1 MRIALISPYS
11 WSYPGGVMRHIEAL
25 AEAHA
30 DDGHEVRVFAPSD
43 PPDQLSARLHRGAEP
58 QLRSRPG
65 YLVELG
71 RTVAIPA
78 NGAMSNLSF
87 SPAAL
92 ARLGRELEAGDFDV
106 IHIHEPVA
114 PLLSCGALSRGN
126 GARVATFHTYST
138 GVIGPGAAN
147 ALGAR
152 RRMTRGLHARIAV
165 SEAAS
170 WTARRFYGGRYSIVP
185 NGVHVPAGGPTVEP
199 AGQAGRLRIAF
210 VGQAVERKGLPVLLS
225 AFQGLREHVDAE
237 LVIVGAT
244 GPEVEPMLLDRAGV
258 TVLGRVDDER
268 KREVLAEADVLCAPS
283 LGGES
288 FGMVLTEAFAAGTPV
303 VASDIAGYRDV
314 VRDGHDGLLVEPGDA
329 LGLAE
334 TLRTLALDPQLRRRL
349 AENAAASAERFAW
362 PRVAAEAREVYREA
376 IAAHAAHELQPG
388 LAGRIRQALSPA
400 PADGLAAVPAR
411 RLETLEPEPPGGW
424 MRFRLRRAARRGA
437 VLVAGVLA
445 VGLSAVALH
454 RIGVDRVAAS
464 LLRSSPVWVLAAI
477 AVMALSMFLRSVSW
491 HVILAVAL
499 PDRLLS
505 WMATLRATAIG
516 VLMSTTLPA
525 RLGEPARAIVISRRA
540 GNPRETMPAVVGTL
554 VSQTVINVMA
564 LVLLGVIA
572 FSSVPVFDR
581 NHGALLV
588 FAVGPALLLLVV
600 LALPLV
606 LRAGAS
612 GSSRLQAVLGPVR
625 TAAQRARS
633 GLKVFLRP
641 KAAVG
646 AVGAQFAAWA
656 LQALSCYLLLVALGL
671 DGRAGIG
678 AAAAVL
684 LAVNVTALI
693 PATPANVGV
702 FQAACVAVL
711 SGAYGISAADALGYG
726 IVLQA
731 VEVTTAVVMGVP
743 ALLGEGLTWRDV
755 RTRAIHSAPVRL
767 GPVEQ
772 PASELQRVEA

>member
-1 MRIALISPYS
+1 MRIALVSPYS
-11 WSYPGGVMRHIEAL
+11 WTYPGGVTRHIEAL
-25 AEAHA
+25 AEAHIA
-30 DDGHEVRVFAPSD
+30 DGHEVTVFAPLD
-43 PPDQLSARLHRGAEP
+43 PPDRLSARLHRGAEP
-58 QLRSRPG
+58 EPRARPP

-71 RTVAIPA
+71 RTVGIPA
-78 NGAMSNLSF
+78 NGAISNLTL

-92 ARLGRELEAGDFDV
+92 ARLGRELEQGDFDV
-106 IHIHEPVA
+106 VHIHEPVA
-114 PLLSCGALSRGN
+114 PLLACGALSRSTA
-126 GARVATFHTYST
+126 ARVATFHTYSA
-138 GVIGPGAAN
+138 GVVGPAVAN

-152 RRMTRGLHARIAV
+152 RRMRRGLHARIAV

-185 NGVHVPAGGPTVEP
+185 NGVHADPGGAGRKPPGEP
-199 AGQAGRLRIAF
+199 GRLRVAF
-210 VGQAVERKGLPVLLS
+210 VGQAVARKGLPLLLA

-244 GPEVEPMLLDRAGV
+244 ADEVDPMLLDRSGI
-258 TVLGRVDDER
+258 TVLGRVGDRR
-268 KREVLAEADVLCAPS
+268 KQEVLADADVLCAPS

-314 VRDGHDGLLVEPGDA
+314 VADGENGLLVTPGDPVE
-329 LGLAE
+329 LAE
-334 TLRTLALDPQLRRRL
+334 TLRALALDPGLRRRL
-349 AENAAASAERFAW
+349 ADSAGDSATRFAW
-362 PRVAAEAREVYREA
+362 PRIAGEARAVYGEA
-376 IAAHAAHELQPG
+376 IAARRAERPARGLAAHL
-388 LAGRIRQALSPA
+388 RQAFMPA
-400 PADGLAAVPAR
+400 PADGLEPVPAR
-411 RLETLEPEPPGGW
+411 RLPTLEPEPPGGW
-424 MRFRLRRAARRGA
+424 ARYRMRRAARRAGL
-437 VLVAGVLA
+437 LVAGALA
-445 VGLSAVALH
+445 VGLSVIALH
-454 RIGVDRVAAS
+454 HVGVDRVAAS

-491 HVILAVAL
+491 HVILSVAL

-516 VLMSTTLPA
+516 VLMSATLPA

-554 VSQTVINVMA
+554 VSQTVINVLA
-564 LVLLGVIA
+564 LVLLGLVA
-572 FSSVPVFDR
+572 FSSVPIFER

-588 FAVGPALLLLVV
+588 FAIGPALLLLAV

-606 LRAGAS
+606 LKAGAS
-612 GSSRLQAVLGPVR
+612 GSSRVQAVLVPVR

-641 KAAVG
+641 RAAAG
-646 AVGAQFAAWA
+646 AVGAQLAAWA

-671 DGRAGIG
+671 DDRAGIG

-684 LAVNVTALI
+684 LAVNVTALV

-731 VEVTTAVVMGVP
+731 VELTTAVVMGVP

-755 RTRAIHSAPVRL
+755 RLRAMHGTPVRL
-767 GPVEQ
+767 GPVDQ
-772 PASELQRVEA
+772 QAGLGRAEA

>member
-1 MRIALISPYS
+1 MRIALVSPYS
-11 WSYPGGVMRHIEAL
+11 WSYPGGVTRHIEAL
-25 AEAHA
+25 AEAHI
-30 DDGHEVRVFAPSD
+30 DEGHEVRVFAPSD

-58 QLRSRPG
+58 QERSRPG

-71 RTVAIPA
+71 RTVGIPA
-78 NGAMSNLSF
+78 NGAVSNLSF
-87 SPAAL
+87 SPSAL
-92 ARLGRELEAGDFDV
+92 ASLGRELETGGFDV

-114 PLLSCGALSRGN
+114 PLLACGALSRGT

-138 GVIGPGAAN
+138 GVVGPAIAN
-147 ALGAR
+147 AAGAR

-165 SEAAS
+165 SQAAS
-170 WTARRFYGGRYSIVP
+170 WTAERFYGGRYSVVP
-185 NGVHVPAGGPTVEP
+185 NGVHVPDGGPAERP
-199 AGQAGRLRIAF
+199 LGDPGRLRIAF
-210 VGQAVERKGLPVLLS
+210 VGQAVERKGLPLLLS

-237 LVIVGAT
+237 IVIVGAT
-244 GPEVEPMLLDRAGV
+244 QAEVEPMLLDRAGV

-268 KREVLAEADVLCAPS
+268 KREVLASADVLCAPS

-288 FGMVLTEAFAAGTPV
+288 FGMVLTEAFAEGTPV

-314 VRDGHDGLLVEPGDA
+314 VTDGHDGILVEPGDA

-334 TLRTLALDPQLRRRL
+334 TLRTLALDPELRHRL
-349 AENAAASAERFAW
+349 AVNAAGSAGRFAW
-362 PRVAAEAREVYREA
+362 QEVAGEVREVYREA
-376 IAAHAAHELQPG
+376 IAAQAAQVSHRGPV
-388 LAGRIRQALSPA
+388 ARVRQALVPA
-400 PADGLAAVPAR
+400 PADGLPAVPAR
-411 RLETLEPEPPGGW
+411 RLQTIEPEPAGGW
-424 MRFRLRRAARRGA
+424 TRFRLRRAARRTA

-454 RIGVDRVAAS
+454 RIGVDSVAAS

-477 AVMALSMFLRSVSW
+477 AVMALSMFMRSVSW

-499 PDRLLS
+499 PERLLS

-564 LVLLGVIA
+564 LVILGLVA

-581 NHGALLV
+581 NHGALV
-588 FAVGPALLLLVV
+588 VVAVGPALLLLAV
-600 LALPLV
+600 LVLPLL

-625 TAAQRARS
+625 KAAQQARG
-633 GLKVFLRP
+633 GLRVFLRP

-646 AVGAQFAAWA
+646 AVGAQFSAWA
-656 LQALSCYLLLVALGL
+656 LQAISCYLLLVALGL
-671 DGRAGIG
+671 DGKAGIG

-684 LAVNVTALI
+684 LAVNVTALV

-767 GPVEQ
+767 RPLEQ
-772 PASELQRVEA
+772 GAEFQRVEA

>member
-30 DDGHEVRVFAPSD
+30 DEGHEVRVFAPSD

-114 PLLSCGALSRGN
+114 PLLSCGALSRGS

-138 GVIGPGAAN
+138 GVIGPGTAN

-185 NGVHVPAGGPTVEP
+185 NGVHVPEGGPASRPTGK
-199 AGQAGRLRIAF
+199 AGHLRIAF
-210 VGQAVERKGLPVLLS
+210 VGQAVERKGLPMLLS

-244 GPEVEPMLLDRAGV
+244 PSEVEPMLLDRAGV
-258 TVLGRVDDER
+258 TVLGRVDDDR

-288 FGMVLTEAFAAGTPV
+288 FGMVLTEAFATGTPV

-349 AENAAASAERFAW
+349 ADNASASAERFAW
-362 PRVAAEAREVYREA
+362 PRVAAEAREVYGEA
-376 IAAHAAHELQPG
+376 IAAHAAQEREAG
-388 LAGRIRQALSPA
+388 LAARIRQAVSPA
-400 PADGLAAVPAR
+400 PADGLAPVPAR

-499 PDRLLS
+499 PNRLLS

-612 GSSRLQAVLGPVR
+612 GSSRLQAILGPVR

-671 DGRAGIG
+671 DGKAGIG